1 MIGSIPKSRALL
13 PLEEFVS
20 GMTWLS
26 SHGGEIVK
34 LFCLN
39 QLFTATAR
47 YPETLTLEDRF
58 ADRSDLPLQNEFLTR
73 PFQTTAAD
81 TYVS

>member
-1 MIGSIPKSRALL
+1 MISSLPKSRALL
-13 PLEEFVS
+13 PLEKFVS

-34 LFCLN
+34 LFGLN

-58 ADRSDLPLQNEFLTR
+58 ADHSDLPLQNVFLSR
-73 PFQTTAAD
+73 PF
-81 TYVS
+81 